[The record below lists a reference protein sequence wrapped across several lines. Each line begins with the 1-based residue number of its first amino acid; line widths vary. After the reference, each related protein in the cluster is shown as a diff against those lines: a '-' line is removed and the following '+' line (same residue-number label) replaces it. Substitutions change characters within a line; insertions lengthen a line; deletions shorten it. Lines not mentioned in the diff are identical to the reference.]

1 MTDVQLDRL
10 ASHRDAVRGFVL
22 RLVRDEAVADDVTQE
37 TFFRAQR
44 SSSPYRG
51 TASEKSWLCAIA
63 LNLVRDRYR
72 ADARGREISTDAA
85 VLEAV
90 ASDADAEQE
99 VLQAEM
105 AACLGEHM
113 LQLPHPQYEVV
124 ALHDMGGLTHREIAT
139 LLGLSEGH
147 SRVVLHRG
155 RAALREILERS
166 CILSLDGD
174 PVPCERR
181 PPSPEKAP
189 LRFVDGEGAG
199 TTGGGRGLPPGV
211 E

>member
-1 MTDVQLDRL
+1 MDVQLDRWVI
-10 ASHRDAVRGFVL
+10 HRDAVRGFVR

-37 TFFRAQR
+37 TFLRAQR
-44 SSSPYRG
+44 SSSPHRG
-51 TASEKSWLCAIA
+51 AASEKSWLCAIA

-72 ADARGREISTDAA
+72 AAARGREVPTDVG

-90 ASDADAEQE
+90 ASGSDAEQE

-105 AACLGEHM
+105 SACIGEHL
-113 LQLPHPQYEVV
+113 LQLPRPQYEVV
-124 ALHDMGGLTHREIAT
+124 ALHDMGGFTHREIAA
-139 LLGLSEGH
+139 LLGLTEGH

-155 RAALREILERS
+155 RAALREILERN

-181 PPSPEKAP
+181 PPSPEKTP
-189 LRFVDGEGAG
+189 LHFPGGEG
-199 TTGGGRGLPPGV
+199 V
-211 E
+211 

>member
-1 MTDVQLDRL
+1 MSSREEHGMTDVHLDRL
-10 ASHRDAVRGFVL
+10 ANHRDAVRGFVL

-37 TFFRAQR
+37 TFLRAQR
-44 SSSPYRG
+44 SPSPHRG
-51 TASEKSWLCAIA
+51 AASEKSWLCAIA

-72 ADARGREISTDAA
+72 AAARGREVPTDAG

-90 ASDADAEQE
+90 ASDSDTEQ
-99 VLQAEM
+99 VILQAEM
-105 AACLGEHM
+105 SACIGEHL

-124 ALHDMGGLTHREIAT
+124 ALHDLGRLAHREIAA

-155 RAALREILERS
+155 RAALRAILERN

-189 LRFVDGEGAG
+189 LRFVDGEGA
-199 TTGGGRGLPPGV
+199 
-211 E
+211 